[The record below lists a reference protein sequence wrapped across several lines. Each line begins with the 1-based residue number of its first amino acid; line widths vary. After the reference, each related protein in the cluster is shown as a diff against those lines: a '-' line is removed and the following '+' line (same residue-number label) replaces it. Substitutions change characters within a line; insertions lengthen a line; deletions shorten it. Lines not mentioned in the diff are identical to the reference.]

1 MYIRAL
7 NSKELVSQMLV
18 DKPSLSEGSPFA
30 HSNKYYSNQEKD
42 YFFPLTEG
50 RKIHFFVER
59 RGERSRRKK
68 IPDPAGL

>member
-42 YFFPLTEG
+42 YFFPQ
-50 RKIHFFVER
+50 RIKHFSSNELDFPM
-59 RGERSRRKK
+59 S
-68 IPDPAGL
+68 D